1 MWRHNLYNTNTMNFI
16 ELLYLVTSLAS
27 LGASVPQVI
36 QLFKEKRSE
45 ELSLSTWS
53 MWFLCQ
59 ITFLVYVSARGET
72 LMLVTNMVWLV
83 FYAAMLWMIV
93 YYRRHPGP
101 ILEENQSIAEV
112 VAE

>member
-1 MWRHNLYNTNTMNFI
+1 MNAI
-16 ELLYLVTSLAS
+16 DILYLVTSMAS
-27 LGASVPQVI
+27 LVASVPQII
-36 QLFKEKRSE
+36 QLFKEKRSD

-59 ITFLVYVSARGET
+59 ITFLIYVVSRGET
-72 LMLVTNMVWLV
+72 LMLVTNTIWLA

-101 ILEENQSIAEV
+101 LLEENQVAPEAAAE
-112 VAE
+112 

>member
-1 MWRHNLYNTNTMNFI
+1 MNAI
-16 ELLYLVTSLAS
+16 DILYLVTSLAS
-27 LGASVPQVI
+27 LGASVPQVT
-36 QLFKEKRSE
+36 QLFKEKRSD

-59 ITFLVYVSARGET
+59 ITFLIYVTARGET
-72 LMLVTNMVWLV
+72 LMFVTNIIWLA

-101 ILEENQSIAEV
+101 VLDVEQTTNSETVTE
-112 VAE
+112 

>member
-1 MWRHNLYNTNTMNFI
+1 MNAI
-16 ELLYLVTSLAS
+16 DILYLVTSMAS
-27 LGASVPQVI
+27 LVASVPQII
-36 QLFKEKRSE
+36 QLFKEKRSD

-59 ITFLVYVSARGET
+59 ITFLVYVVSRGET
-72 LMLVTNMVWLV
+72 LMLVTNAIWLV

-101 ILEENQSIAEV
+101 ILEETQVVSEATAE
-112 VAE
+112 

>member
-1 MWRHNLYNTNTMNFI
+1 MTALD
-16 ELLYLVTSLAS
+16 LLYLITSLAS
-27 LGASVPQVI
+27 LGASIPQVK
-36 QLFKEKRSE
+36 QLFKEKRSD

-59 ITFLVYVSARGET
+59 ITFLVYVSSRGET
-72 LMLVTNMVWLV
+72 LMLVTNTIWLV

-101 ILEENQSIAEV
+101 NLEAAAAMLDTTSTEAAS
-112 VAE
+112 

>member
-1 MWRHNLYNTNTMNFI
+1 MNAI
-16 ELLYLVTSLAS
+16 DILYLITSLAS
-27 LGASVPQVI
+27 LGASVPQVV
-36 QLFKEKRSE
+36 QLFKEKRSD

-59 ITFLVYVSARGET
+59 ITFLIYVTSRGET
-72 LMLVTNMVWLV
+72 LMLITNMIWLV

-101 ILEENQSIAEV
+101 NLEAEENSVDNSSTEV
-112 VAE
+112 AL

>member
-1 MWRHNLYNTNTMNFI
+1 MNFI
-16 ELLYLVTSLAS
+16 DLLYLITSMAS

-36 QLFKEKRSE
+36 QLFKEKRSD

-53 MWFLCQ
+53 MWFFCQ
-59 ITFLVYVSARGET
+59 ITFLVYVSAHGET
-72 LMLVTNMVWLV
+72 LMLVTNTIWLL

-101 ILEENQSIAEV
+101 LLEESQQATEIVSE
-112 VAE
+112 